1 MVDSKQKLNILL
13 LQIRDDQEVRVE
25 EHESFA
31 NYGNLDINQID
42 ILNVFD
48 TPAFKVDVVK
58 DYDAVFVGGA
68 SEANVL
74 QPEKYPFI
82 QDSINL
88 IEYCAQ
94 QKIPTF
100 ASCFGFQLAVLAFG
114 GTVLDKDRDYEL
126 GTVNITLTSSAGSDP
141 VFEGIDNEFFAVSV
155 HRQYSRNVPGCL
167 EVLAY
172 TDQCIHSFKH
182 KEAPLWAFQ
191 FHPEVDRE
199 TLVKRLTIFSH
210 KYTENKAHLK
220 KVLDSAVET
229 PESNYLVQNFVNNVL
244 QKNKP

>member
-1 MVDSKQKLNILL
+1 MHNRKSLL
-13 LQIRDDQEVRVE
+13 
-25 EHESFA
+25 
-31 NYGNLDINQID
+31 
-42 ILNVFD
+42 
-48 TPAFKVDVVK
+48 
-58 DYDAVFVGGA
+58 
-68 SEANVL
+68 
-74 QPEKYPFI
+74 
-82 QDSINL
+82 
-88 IEYCAQ
+88 
-94 QKIPTF
+94 

-126 GTVNITLTSSAGSDP
+126 GTVKITLTSSAGSDP

>member
-13 LQIRDDQEVRVE
+13 LQIRDDQEVRFE

-58 DYDAVFVGGA
+58 DYDALFVGGA

-74 QPEKYPFI
+74 QPEIYPFI

-155 HRQYSRNVPGCL
+155 HRQYSSDVPSCL

-182 KEAPLWAFQ
+182 KETPLWPFN
-191 FHPEVDRE
+191 FIP
-199 TLVKRLTIFSH
+199 KW
-210 KYTENKAHLK
+210 TEKLW
-220 KVLDSAVET
+220 
-229 PESNYLVQNFVNNVL
+229 
-244 QKNKP
+244 

>member
-1 MVDSKQKLNILL
+1 VVDSRQKLNILL
-13 LQIRDDQEVRVE
+13 LQIRYDQEVRVE

-88 IEYCAQ
+88 IKYCAQ

-126 GTVNITLTSSAGSDP
+126 GTVKITLTSSAGSDP

-155 HRQYSRNVPGCL
+155 HRQYSSDVPDCL

-199 TLVKRLTIFSH
+199 TLVKRLTIFSN
-210 KYTENKAHLK
+210 KYNENKDQLK